1 MFNSRGWSIQEGFLY
16 SYLILKLI
24 NKLTNPIPLTWIKGE
39 LEEIPDIDE
48 LENNELL
55 VDDI

>member
-1 MFNSRGWSIQEGFLY
+1 MPAFDANFWRQ
-16 SYLILKLI
+16 K
-24 NKLTNPIPLTWIKGE
+24 PVE

-55 VDDI
+55 SDEI